1 MDELVL
7 SLLLTVLP
15 ITGNQVAELDFHVHT
30 LDATP
35 PNELYAYRLSNPFNE
50 RSQMTNFAV
59 LCATLDWDAT
69 RLFRQPQETP
79 DELRIFS
86 ACYLSMPASTNST
99 KFLRLHVREWKTNW
113 TATAVE
119 EAILKRLTIESAPDA
134 DLLLTK
140 LAANP
145 ENARWTRWAIWKLL
159 VRERRKAEAF
169 EYAQREKLNTNI
181 SFSRS
186 FPCRPFEKPCIQIFW
201 PDKIRNEVFR
211 YYFPD
216 QKWTSQ
222 VVSPPSQTI
231 YLPAGWKRPTG
242 PNYRRSWKQGPSW
255 QVIYSQKG
263 NTLTR
268 TATYEETDSCIAGA
282 IDGNNYSESVI
293 ELTTPPK
300 GLLFKAP
307 YYIEVQ

>member
-1 MDELVL
+1 MRDLIL

-15 ITGNQVAELDFHVHT
+15 ITGNQVADLDFRVHI
-30 LDATP
+30 LGAKP
-35 PNELYAYRLSNPFNE
+35 PNELYAYRLSNPFKE
-50 RSQMTNFAV
+50 RSQMTTFAI

-79 DELRIFS
+79 DDLRVFS
-86 ACYLSMPASTNST
+86 ACYLSMLASTNST
-99 KFLRLHVREWKTNW
+99 RFLQFHVREWKTNW

-145 ENARWTRWAIWKLL
+145 ENTTWTRWAIWNHL

-169 EYAQREKLNTNI
+169 EYAQREKLNTDI

-186 FPCRPFEKPCIQIFW
+186 FPCRPFEKPNIQVFW
-201 PDKIRNEVFR
+201 PDKVRNEVFQ

-216 QKWTSQ
+216 QKWIPH
-222 VVSPPSQTI
+222 VVPPLSKI
-231 YLPAGWKRPTG
+231 VYIPAGWEQPTG
-242 PNYRRSWKQGPSW
+242 PNYRRSWKRGPSW

-268 TATYEETDSCIAGA
+268 TATYVETDSYIAGA
-282 IDGNNYSESVI
+282 IEGNNYSESVV
-293 ELTTPPK
+293 EVTTPPK
-300 GLLFKAP
+300 GFLFQTP